1 MTVIQSGEFENVFPA
16 QTSAWSR
23 FVAAIHRMLFG
34 SAPKQSAIERA
45 ADIVANDLLPPNDD
59 ASPGFI
65 IAPGGYRIRVP
76 QRDEVHQTID
86 NMLPSVRQGLDL
98 VPPLP
103 TVVAELLREV
113 QNPSASAASV
123 ADILSSDPA
132 LVASLIR
139 TVNSAAFGLY
149 RKITS
154 VTEAVNYLGFASVK
168 AMVLRLQ
175 LDRVLNSK
183 NPSSGDVED
192 VWIHSLVVS
201 YIADCLARRV
211 SGVDAGF
218 VSTLGLLHDIG
229 KLVTLAQFHEQS
241 EAIKNQGDGE
251 TSLDRETKIMGVDHA
266 VLGAT
271 LAAKW
276 KLPGDLV
283 RAIRWHHIP
292 ERAFEAGDPKQL
304 HQAVY
309 LVQIANQLAKYC
321 YVYGDETEI
330 DAVSDAAFESLGLKN
345 DLFALLDT
353 DVRAAASRAIF
364 FATEGSARPPTA
376 VRRFL
381 TLHRGES
388 AVKLLETAKRSQVA
402 PTVELL
408 DSTDDLFDAPEPD
421 GATRWRATVVTHEN
435 AVRALLADLHKQLA
449 LPEGSHGHHATAN
462 DAAFAMSMI
471 GKSVL
476 ANTVG
481 HAPVKV
487 DAVVLREGQS
497 VKLAIRSDCLAFS
510 TRLAEEVDT
519 TTARRVLD
527 AELANL
533 LNLHWVDSIG
543 CSADG
548 STLVFK
554 QNGK

>member
-1 MTVIQSGEFENVFPA
+1 MTVIQPGEFENVFPA

-23 FVAAIHRMLFG
+23 FMAALHRMLFG
-34 SAPKQSAIERA
+34 SSPKQTPLDIA
-45 ADIVANDLLPPNDD
+45 AEKVANDLLPPGDD
-59 ASPGFI
+59 VSPAFI

-86 NMLPSVRQGLDL
+86 SMLPSVRQGLGL

-113 QNPSASAASV
+113 QNPNASAASV

-175 LDRVLNSK
+175 LDRVLGSK
-183 NPSSGDVED
+183 NPANGDVED

-211 SGVDAGF
+211 PGVDAGF
-218 VSTLGLLHDIG
+218 VSTLALLHDIG
-229 KLVTLAQFHEQS
+229 KLVTLAQFHEQT
-241 EAIKNQGDGE
+241 EAMKTAADIDS
-251 TSLDRETKIMGVDHA
+251 SLDRELKVMGVDHA
-266 VLGAT
+266 MLGAT

-283 RAIRWHHIP
+283 RAIRWHHMP

-321 YVYGDETEI
+321 YVYSDTTEI
-330 DAVSDAAFESLGLKN
+330 DSVADAAFEAVGFENNLP
-345 DLFALLDT
+345 ALLDT

-364 FATEGSARPPTA
+364 FATEGSARPATA

-381 TLHRGES
+381 TLHRDD
-388 AVKLLETAKRSQVA
+388 AATRLIETAKQSETK
-402 PTVELL
+402 PFVELL
-408 DSTDDLFDAPEPD
+408 EDTDTLFDAPEPD
-421 GATRWRATVVTHEN
+421 GATRWRATVVTSEP

-481 HAPVKV
+481 HAPTKV
-487 DAVVLREGQS
+487 DAAVLHDGAV
-497 VKLAIRSDCLAFS
+497 VKLGIRAECLSFAA
-510 TRLAEEVDT
+510 RLGDVDT

-548 STLVFK
+548 STIIFT